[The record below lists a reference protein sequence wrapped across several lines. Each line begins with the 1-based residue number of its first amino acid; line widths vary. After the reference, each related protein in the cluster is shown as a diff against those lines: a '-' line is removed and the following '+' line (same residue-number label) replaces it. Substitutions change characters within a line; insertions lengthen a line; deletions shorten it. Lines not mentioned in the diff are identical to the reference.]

1 MFSKEYYIS
10 TNSSFINKKLNIN
23 IFYYTT
29 ILLVNSLI
37 FSGLLLFFS
46 AGTIDPV
53 ALYLYYFILLLIIFN
68 ITFTLPMAILI
79 LDSFSKNIFLKDE
92 IIVFRITTVINYVIL
107 FLVPLLIIIN
117 NRTNIKFLIYAILL
131 IICVFTLTII
141 IVLKVSLRYKFIN
154 INDTTTI
161 QGKNRVLV

>member
-23 IFYYTT
+23 ILYYTT
-29 ILLVNSLI
+29 ILLKNRLI

-79 LDSFSKNIFLKDE
+79 LDSFSKKIF
-92 IIVFRITTVINYVIL
+92 F
-107 FLVPLLIIIN
+107 
-117 NRTNIKFLIYAILL
+117 
-131 IICVFTLTII
+131 
-141 IVLKVSLRYKFIN
+141 
-154 INDTTTI
+154 
-161 QGKNRVLV
+161 